1 MPAFDFSGKSR
12 FQEIQMRLSHT
23 LAVSAIAVSALSTS
37 AVAGGLQTTIVEPI
51 DVIVEPQ
58 ETRSSWGI
66 ILPIAA
72 VALLIALA
80 GSNGGGDE

>member
-1 MPAFDFSGKSR
+1 
-12 FQEIQMRLSHT
+12 MRLTTT
-23 LAVSAIAVSALSTS
+23 LAITAVTVGALST
-37 AVAGGLQTTIVEPI
+37 AATAGGLSPATGDVAVEI
-51 DVIVEPQ
+51 IEPT

-80 GSNGGGDE
+80 GS

>member
-1 MPAFDFSGKSR
+1 LLENS
-12 FQEIQMRLSHT
+12 MRLT
-23 LAVSAIAVSALSTS
+23 PVIAAATVAVTTLSTT
-37 AVAGGLQTTIVEPI
+37 AIAGGLGPTVVTPT
-51 DVIVEPQ
+51 VIVDEPPV
-58 ETRSSWGI
+58 TRSSWGI